1 MSFCVFAYM
10 IIEGGKV
17 VATQQPKEKS
27 HSPDEA
33 YKELED
39 EEFQKKVQRYSEQF
53 DRVRKEMGKL
63 VIGQNEVI
71 NSLIEV
77 LLANGHV
84 LVEGI
89 PGVGKTLVIRTLAK
103 ITGCQFS
110 RIQFTPDLLPTDIVG
125 ITTYEEGKG
134 FFTVKGPVFSN
145 FVLAD
150 EINRSPPKVQSALL
164 ESMQER
170 QATIGKETFQLP
182 SPFFVMATQNPL
194 EQLGTYKLP
203 EAQIDRFLYKV
214 IIGYPAFDEEIKI
227 LNNNITIHDFNEF
240 DVQPVL
246 SAIDIIEAQ
255 KFVKQ
260 VYLSPKIERYI
271 VRIVE
276 ATRNPAKYA
285 VTTGKYVGYGGS
297 PRSSIAL
304 YIASKAHAL
313 VEGRGHVLPD
323 DVKHVAYNVLRHRI
337 LLNFEGEAEEITT
350 ERVIREILDKVPII

>member
-1 MSFCVFAYM
+1 
-10 IIEGGKV
+10 IE
-17 VATQQPKEKS
+17 A
-27 HSPDEA
+27 
-33 YKELED
+33 
-39 EEFQKKVQRYSEQF
+39 
-53 DRVRKEMGKL
+53 
-63 VIGQNEVI
+63 
-71 NSLIEV
+71 

-89 PGVGKTLVIRTLAK
+89 PGVGKTLLIRTLSK

-134 FFTVKGPVFSN
+134 FFTVKGPVFGN
-145 FVLAD
+145 FILAD

-214 IIGYPAFDEEIKI
+214 LMTYPTFEEEVKI
-227 LNNNITIHDFNEF
+227 LNTNITIHDFSEF
-240 DVQPVL
+240 DIQPVL
-246 SAIDIIEAQ
+246 SSVDIIDAQ
-255 KFVKQ
+255 KFVKNIF
-260 VYLSPKIERYI
+260 LSPKIERYI
-271 VRIVE
+271 VRITE
-276 ATRNPAKYA
+276 ASRNPKKYG
-285 VTTGKYVGYGGS
+285 VESGKYVAYGGS

-313 VEGRGHVLPD
+313 LNGRGYVLPD
-323 DVKHVAYNVLRHRI
+323 DVKAIAYNVLRHRI
-337 LLNFEGEAEEITT
+337 LLNFEGEAEEIPT
-350 ERVIREILDKVPII
+350 EKIIREILDRVPII

>member
-1 MSFCVFAYM
+1 MDQVDDQQYEVLQSDEFKTKIQFY
-10 IIEGGKV
+10 GKQFSRIKAEMKKIV
-17 VATQQPKEKS
+17 V
-27 HSPDEA
+27 
-33 YKELED
+33 
-39 EEFQKKVQRYSEQF
+39 
-53 DRVRKEMGKL
+53 
-63 VIGQNEVI
+63 GQDDVVD
-71 NSLIEV
+71 SLIEA

-89 PGVGKTLVIRTLAK
+89 PGVGKTLIVRTLAK

-134 FFTVKGPVFSN
+134 FFTVKGPIFSN

-182 SPFFVMATQNPL
+182 APFFVMATQNPI

-203 EAQIDRFLYKV
+203 EAQVDRFL
-214 IIGYPAFDEEIKI
+214 FKI
-227 LNNNITIHDFNEF
+227 LMTYPTPEQEIEILKKNMTIHDFNDFELE
-240 DVQPVL
+240 PVL
-246 SAIDIIEAQ
+246 TAVDIMDAQ
-255 KFVKQ
+255 RFAKRI
-260 VYLSPKIERYI
+260 YLNKKIERYL

-276 ATRNPAKYA
+276 ATRDPKKYNLEL
-285 VTTGKYVGYGGS
+285 GKYIGYGAS

-313 VEGRGHVLPD
+313 VRGRGYVTPQD
-323 DVKHVAYNVLRHRI
+323 IKEVAYNVLRHRV
-337 LLNFEGEAEEITT
+337 LLNFEGEAEEISP
-350 ERVIREILDKVPII
+350 EQIIKEILEKVPIL